1 MSGDALSQDPAE
13 PRRWIDT
20 TKAHPVRVYDVFPG
34 GKDVAVG
41 GKDAAVGGKDRGS
54 GRPYPGRCPY
64 PRPHR
69 GNLLV
74 GSTYI
79 PRLRC

>member
-20 TKAHPVRVYDVFPG
+20 TKAHPVRVDDVFPG

-54 GRPYPGRCPY
+54 GLSASRP
-64 PRPHR
+64 
-69 GNLLV
+69 V
-74 GSTYI
+74 SVSASGSRK
-79 PRLRC
+79 PVCRWHVVP